1 MKQTLIALLF
11 VLIVVSLTAEN
22 AISSSIVDSSLV
34 SEDQILL
41 SRLEKIEKQ
50 GIKNADLYYDIG
62 VCHHRLG
69 NIGFAILYYLKS
81 LNLDSAHAQSQ
92 HNLNVL
98 RKLNPEAFEP
108 KNLYLIELL
117 KRIIAWLNYPRLAV
131 LILIF
136 SLLVVICINW
146 LIHLKPSS
154 EKGPPVLLLSLSSLF
169 LLIFGLSL
177 PLKMHSVKKDN
188 RAVVVTPQASGF
200 KTQRPSE
207 DTISIPQAS
216 IVKIIDQRSGMYQ
229 VRTPSGAIVWLNA
242 DDVRRVTQR

>member
-1 MKQTLIALLF
+1 MKRTLVALFF
-11 VLIVVSLTAEN
+11 VLFMMSLAADN
-22 AISSSIVDSSLV
+22 GISSSIVDSSAL
-34 SEDQILL
+34 SEDQVLL
-41 SRLEKIEKQ
+41 TKLEQIEKQ
-50 GIKNADLYYDIG
+50 GIKDADLYYDIG

-69 NIGFAILYYLKS
+69 NIGFATLYYLRA

-136 SLLVVICINW
+136 SLLTVICINW
-146 LIHLKPSS
+146 LIHLKPEH
-154 EKGPPVLLLSLSSLF
+154 EKGPPVLLLTLSSLF

-177 PLKMHSVKKDN
+177 PLKLHSVRKDM
-188 RAVVVTPQASGF
+188 RAVVVSPQAFGFKYEKPGDSSTPVPQASV
-200 KTQRPSE
+200 
-207 DTISIPQAS
+207 
-216 IVKIIDQRSGMYQ
+216 VKIIDQRSGVYQ
-229 VRTPSGAIVWLNA
+229 VRIPSGAVVWLNA
-242 DDVRRVTQR
+242 ADIRKVME

>member
-1 MKQTLIALLF
+1 MKQTLIFLLLLLF
-11 VLIVVSLTAEN
+11 TLSLAAEN
-22 AISSSIVDSSLV
+22 GISSSIVDSSAV
-34 SEDQILL
+34 SEDQLL
-41 SRLEKIEKQ
+41 LTKLEKIEGQ
-50 GIKNADLYYDIG
+50 GIKDADLYYDMG

-69 NIGFAILYYLKS
+69 NIGYATLYYLRA

-117 KRIIAWLNYPRLAV
+117 KRIIAWLNYPRLAI

-136 SLLVVICINW
+136 SLLTLICINW
-146 LIHLKPSS
+146 LIHLKPGN
-154 EKGPPVLLLSLSSLF
+154 EKGPPVLLLSLSLIF

-177 PLKMHSVKKDN
+177 PLKMHSVKKDM
-188 RAVVVTPQASGF
+188 RAVVVSPQAFGF
-200 KTQRPSE
+200 KYESSRDSSTP
-207 DTISIPQAS
+207 IPQAS
-216 IVKIIDQRSGMYQ
+216 VVKIIDQRSGIYQ

-242 DDVRRVTQR
+242 ADIRKVME

>member
-1 MKQTLIALLF
+1 MKRTLIALFLM
-11 VLIVVSLTAEN
+11 LITLSLAAEN
-22 AISSSIVDSSLV
+22 AISSSIVDSSAV
-34 SEDQILL
+34 SEDQLL
-41 SRLEKIEKQ
+41 LLKLENIEKQ
-50 GIKNADLYYDIG
+50 GIKDADLYYDIG

-69 NIGFAILYYLKS
+69 NIGYATLYYLRA
-81 LNLDSAHAQSQ
+81 LNLDSAHTQSR

-98 RKLNPEAFEP
+98 RKLNPDAFEP

-146 LIHLKPSS
+146 LLHLKPGY

-177 PLKMHSVKKDN
+177 PLKMHSVKQDS

-200 KTQRPSE
+200 KYESSTEGSTP
-207 DTISIPQAS
+207 IPQAS
-216 IVKIIDQRSGMYQ
+216 VVKILDQRSGTYQ
-229 VRTPSGAIVWLNA
+229 VRTPSGAIVWMNA
-242 DDVRRVTQR
+242 DDLRKVVP